1 MMEVFN
7 ELGVLDY
14 LRLLL
19 EIGILAVIFY
29 RIYIALAESKAKQL
43 VMVLLYVFLFYAGSV
58 VLKLDVLVYLVEK
71 LFLPFLL
78 LLFVFYH
85 PELRRAF
92 STSFIRKGRF
102 FRIGSQ
108 TTGEQI
114 DSILNACNILVE
126 KKRGALIVFPRHI
139 DIKNILDSGTKL
151 NADLSSTL
159 ILTIFDH
166 DTPLHDG
173 ACVVQ
178 GGRITYAACYLPLS
192 EQTGIKASFGTRH
205 RAALGLA
212 ESSDAVVLVVSEETG
227 SISLA
232 YNANIYYNLSNETI
246 KKVLLALFTYRD
258 VLPQDIRENSSNEAE
273 Q

>member
-1 MMEVFN
+1 MLQVMS
-7 ELGVLDY
+7 ELGVMDY
-14 LRLLL
+14 VRLLA
-19 EIGILAVIFY
+19 EVFILTFLFY
-29 RIYIALAESKAKQL
+29 RVYFALAESKAKQL
-43 VMVLLYVFLFYAGSV
+43 VMVLVYLLLFYTGCK
-58 VLKLDVLVYLVEK
+58 LFKLDALVYLVEK
-71 LFLPFLL
+71 LFIPFLL

-92 STSFIRKGRF
+92 SSSFMKKGRF

-126 KKRGALIVFPRHI
+126 KKRGALIVFPRHT
-139 DIKNILDSGTKL
+139 DIKSVLDSGTKL
-151 NADLSSTL
+151 NAELSSTL

-173 ACVVQ
+173 ACVIH
-178 GGRITYAACYLPLS
+178 GGKITYAACYLPLS
-192 EQTGIKASFGTRH
+192 EQQGIKASFGTRH

-212 ESSDAVVLVVSEETG
+212 EESDAIILVVSEETG

-246 KKVLLALFTYRD
+246 KKVLLALFAYRD
-258 VLPQDIRENSSNEAE
+258 VLPQDLKENSGNETE
-273 Q
+273 L